1 MHLTPLLRN
10 YCFFG
15 VSPIFLTQYP
25 VMLRDTAGEKGYK
38 QTDEMSFSTPPS
50 LRATSPIFCVT
61 KHPVILR
68 DTAGRSFTI
77 APIVK
82 TETPCNVPNHSK
94 KGVLTPFCRII
105 FFRMRYFPSSV
116 WRSNRRSARRA
127 RGLTLTVKNL
137 MKSFYCFF
145 GASPIL
151 GQLLFIGRFRN
162 YLFEIKKAV
171 SRQPICKP

>member
-1 MHLTPLLRN
+1 MKDCCSYFSAARRTNQEAPPQLSM
-10 YCFFG
+10 YFF
-15 VSPIFLTQYP
+15 Y
-25 VMLRDTAGEKGYK
+25 Y
-38 QTDEMSFSTPPS
+38 S
-50 LRATSPIFCVT
+50 LRPMDTSPIFCVA

-116 WRSNRRSARRA
+116 WRSNRRSVRRA

-145 GASPIL
+145 GAFPIL

>member
-1 MHLTPLLRN
+1 MGSFLTPLLRN
-10 YCFFG
+10 YCTFG
-15 VSPIFLTQYP
+15 V
-25 VMLRDTAGEKGYK
+25 
-38 QTDEMSFSTPPS
+38 
-50 LRATSPIFCVT
+50 SPIFCVT

-82 TETPCNVPNHSK
+82 TETPCNVPNYSK

-145 GASPIL
+145 GAFPIL
-151 GQLLFIGRFRN
+151 GQFLFIGRFRN
-162 YLFEIKKAV
+162 YLEAV
-171 SRQPICKP
+171 LNLLRNNIIIASRYVPAILNPCLAS

>member
-68 DTAGRSFTI
+68 DTAGRSECFAMPQGI
-77 APIVK
+77 GGVVK
-82 TETPCNVPNHSK
+82 
-94 KGVLTPFCRII
+94 GI
-105 FFRMRYFPSSV
+105 F
-116 WRSNRRSARRA
+116 
-127 RGLTLTVKNL
+127 
-137 MKSFYCFF
+137 SF
-145 GASPIL
+145 L
-151 GQLLFIGRFRN
+151 
-162 YLFEIKKAV
+162 V
-171 SRQPICKP
+171 

>member
-61 KHPVILR
+61 KHR
-68 DTAGRSFTI
+68 G
-77 APIVK
+77 
-82 TETPCNVPNHSK
+82 
-94 KGVLTPFCRII
+94 GVLNVSDSETEILHNATGTRQ
-105 FFRMRYFPSSV
+105 
-116 WRSNRRSARRA
+116 WRSLKYSKRILA
-127 RGLTLTVKNL
+127 L
-137 MKSFYCFF
+137 
-145 GASPIL
+145 SPC
-151 GQLLFIGRFRN
+151 
-162 YLFEIKKAV
+162 AA
-171 SRQPICKP
+171 

>member
-1 MHLTPLLRN
+1 MRCNKAGVFIRYSGLVLFRFSRKSEGIFMHLTPLLRN

-82 TETPCNVPNHSK
+82 TETPCDVPNHSK

-105 FFRMRYFPSSV
+105 FF
-116 WRSNRRSARRA
+116 
-127 RGLTLTVKNL
+127 
-137 MKSFYCFF
+137 
-145 GASPIL
+145 
-151 GQLLFIGRFRN
+151 
-162 YLFEIKKAV
+162 E
-171 SRQPICKP
+171 